1 MKVNEHLI
9 KILPKESQ
17 QAFSFYKALR
27 DDNINYPTPLDKKQ
41 AFSNW
46 LALEYNFP
54 DTVLDKIATH
64 LSESYENALSS
75 SNEDPINSIDVSK
88 NLYLTLEDICFISN
102 AVQNDKDKYS
112 VDLFK
117 LLTAYAAHAR
127 ANPHPKQWIKCDA
140 KDKNFIFFLASCS
153 NIGAKEKEILTNT
166 LHLVY
171 NMNMRVIGSNQ
182 PTPCFRF
189 EWQVQQSSPEDPEN
203 ELVSIGPIS
212 PQTINSFISQFYLS

>member
-1 MKVNEHLI
+1 MKVNENFI

-17 QAFSFYKALR
+17 QAFSFYRALR
-27 DDNINYPTPLDKKQ
+27 DNNIEYPTPSDKKQ

-46 LALEYNFP
+46 LTLTYNFP
-54 DTVLDKIATH
+54 ETVLEKISNH
-64 LSESYENALSS
+64 LIQSYENILSS
-75 SNEDPINSIDVSK
+75 ENNEDIGVIDVNK

-112 VDLFK
+112 IDLFK

-127 ANPHPKQWIKCDA
+127 ANPHPKQWIKCDTR
-140 KDKNFIFFLASCS
+140 DKNFIFFLASCS

-189 EWQVQQSSPEDPEN
+189 EWQVQQSSPEDLEN
-203 ELVSIGPIS
+203 ELVSIGPVS
-212 PQTINSFISQFYLS
+212 PQTIDNFISQFYMS